1 MVAVPDRHER
11 GNLPLMQRLLEPARS
26 IDVIHETDVLVVGSG
41 PGGLAA
47 ALAAARAGA
56 RTTLL
61 ERNGCFGGNITQV
74 GVEGFAWYRHEH
86 TVDCEGIGI
95 EFEERA
101 KAMGAAMPEPQ
112 SLSHALDAEM
122 FKWVADVLVEE
133 AGITPLLHRLC
144 VAPIMEGGTI
154 RGVITESKAGREA
167 ILARRVIDATGDADI
182 ATRAGAPVRKLPKRE
197 MMAVSVM
204 FSMSGV
210 DKRRFIE
217 AVKADPQTYADWSGN
232 GEWDYETTGKEDA
245 LFSPFLRKPFKQALA
260 AGVIPPSLQ
269 TIAGTWGTVTDQG
282 DLTYLNLVHVP
293 EIDGTDPHDLTIG
306 EMRGRRE
313 AIYALEALRGFMPGC
328 EGAKLRNFGMTL
340 GIRDTR
346 KIDALYN
353 LTAGD
358 VREQARFD
366 DAIGIFPEFIDG
378 YGVLILPTTGRYWHV
393 PYRALVPQ
401 GVGNLLVAGRC
412 IGGDKI
418 SHASARNMMC
428 CAVGGQGA
436 GVAAAISL
444 RRDEPLDRL
453 NIAAVQQELV
463 RQGARIG

>member
-1 MVAVPDRHER
+1 MKQIAE
-11 GNLPLMQRLLEPARS
+11 MARS
-26 IDVIHETDVLVVGSG
+26 IDVVLETDVLVVGSG

-47 ALAAARAGA
+47 ALASARAGA
-56 RTTLL
+56 ATALID
-61 ERNGCFGGNITQV
+61 RNGCFGGNITQV

-95 EFEERA
+95 EFETRA

-133 AGITPLLHRLC
+133 AGVTPLLHRLC
-144 VAPIMEGGTI
+144 VAPIMEGKAL

-182 ATRAGAPVRKLPKRE
+182 ATRAGAPVHKTPKE
-197 MMAVSVM
+197 KMMAASVM

-210 DKRRFIE
+210 NKRGFID

-232 GEWDYETTGKEDA
+232 GEWDYETTGKEDKM
-245 LFSPFLRKPFKQALA
+245 FSPFLRKPFQKALD
-260 AGVIPPSLQ
+260 AGIIPPYLK

-282 DLTYLNLVHVP
+282 DLTYLNLVHIP
-293 EIDGTDPHDLTIG
+293 EIDGTDPGDLTRG

-313 AIYALEALRGFMPGC
+313 AIYAVEALKKFMPGC

-353 LTAGD
+353 LTGQD

-378 YGVLILPTTGRYWHV
+378 YGFLILPTTGRYWHV
-393 PYRALVPQ
+393 PYRALVPK
-401 GVGNLLVAGRC
+401 GVENLLVAGRS
-412 IGGDKI
+412 IGGDYV

-444 RRDEPLDRL
+444 QRDEPFDRL
-453 NIAAVQQELV
+453 DIGAVQKELA
-463 RQGARIG
+463 RQGARFR

>member
-1 MVAVPDRHER
+1 MKKIAEA
-11 GNLPLMQRLLEPARS
+11 ARS
-26 IDVIHETDVLVVGSG
+26 VDVIHETEVLVVGSG

-56 RTTLL
+56 KTTLL

-74 GVEGFAWYRHEH
+74 GVEGFAWYRHEG
-86 TVDCEGIGI
+86 TVDCEGLGI
-95 EFEERA
+95 EFEQRA

-122 FKWVADVLVEE
+122 FKWVADVLVQE
-133 AGITPLLHRLC
+133 AGVTPLLHRLC
-144 VAPIMEGGTI
+144 VAPILENGAI
-154 RGVITESKAGREA
+154 QGVITESKAGREA
-167 ILARRVIDATGDADI
+167 ILAQRVIDATGDADI
-182 ATRAGAPVRKLPKRE
+182 ATRAGAPVHKSPRKD

-210 DKRRFIE
+210 NKQKFID

-232 GEWDYETTGKEDA
+232 GEWDYETTGKEDK

-260 AGVIPPSLQ
+260 AGIIPPSLS
-269 TIAGTWGTVTDQG
+269 TIAGTWGSVSDQG

-293 EIDGTDPHDLTIG
+293 EIDGTDPADLTTG

-313 AIYALEALRGFMPGC
+313 AIHALEALRGFMPGC
-328 EGAKLRNFGMTL
+328 EQAKLRNFGMTL

-346 KIDALYN
+346 KIDAIYN
-353 LTAGD
+353 LTGTD

-393 PYRALVPQ
+393 PYRALVPK
-401 GVGNLLVAGRC
+401 GVARLLVAGRC
-412 IGGDKI
+412 IGGDRM

-428 CAVGGQGA
+428 CAVSGQGA
-436 GVAAAISL
+436 GVAAAVSL
-444 RRDEPLDRL
+444 RRDEPFDRL
-453 NIAAVQQELV
+453 NIREVQRELT
-463 RQGARIG
+463 RQGVRFV

>member
-1 MVAVPDRHER
+1 MKQIAEA
-11 GNLPLMQRLLEPARS
+11 ARS
-26 IDVIHETDVLVVGSG
+26 VDVVLETDVLVVGSG

-47 ALAAARAGA
+47 ALASARAGA
-56 RTTLL
+56 RTALID
-61 ERNGCFGGNITQV
+61 RNGCFGGNITQV
-74 GVEGFAWYRHEH
+74 GVEGFAWYRHEQ

-95 EFEERA
+95 EFENRA

-133 AGITPLLHRLC
+133 ADIRPMLHRLA
-144 VAPIMEGGTI
+144 VAPIIEQGAI

-182 ATRAGAPVRKLPKRE
+182 AARAGAPFRKTPRE
-197 MMAVSVM
+197 KMMAVSVM

-210 DKRRFIE
+210 NKQRFIE

-232 GEWDYETTGKEDA
+232 GEWDQETTGKEDH
-245 LFSPFLRKPFKQALA
+245 LFSPFLRKPFKKAVE
-260 AGVIPPSLQ
+260 AGLIPAHLN

-293 EIDGTDPHDLTIG
+293 EIDGTDPTDLTLG

-313 AIYALEALRGFMPGC
+313 AIYAMEALRKFMPGC
-328 EGAKLRNFGMTL
+328 EDAKIRNFGMTL
-340 GIRDTR
+340 GVRDTR

-353 LTAGD
+353 LTGND
-358 VREQARFD
+358 VREQGRFE

-378 YGVLILPTTGRYWHV
+378 YGILILPTTGRYWHL
-393 PYRALVPQ
+393 PYRALVPK
-401 GVGNLLVAGRC
+401 GVANLIVAGRC
-412 IGGDKI
+412 IGGDMI

-428 CAVGGQGA
+428 CAVSGQGA
-436 GVAAAISL
+436 GVAAAISV
-444 RRDEPLDRL
+444 RRDEPFDQLSVK
-453 NIAAVQQELV
+453 AVRQELQH
-463 RQGARIG
+463 QGARID